1 MRTSADSLQQPRA
14 PGSPS
19 PTRAL
24 GAGGGGTS
32 GARPSVVAVGSG
44 KGGVGTSTIA
54 ALLATTMAEQGHRV
68 LLVDAGQRLGGL
80 HHLLGVEPNGS
91 LGQLRGE
98 REPHDLLIPV
108 AERLS
113 LFPASADESALRS
126 TERRLLMRRVMS
138 LYQNFELVVVDAGS
152 SAESLVNACTDGA
165 TRLLAVTAGD
175 RVSLVATYALVKL
188 LHERAASVRVDI
200 VANRVTEESADKLH
214 EYLNGASVRFLSR
227 TVPFAG
233 AVPEDLDFGSALAA
247 GLGTDEASLGS
258 TAALAVRAIGE
269 RILAD
274 AAAPTPSLHRLL
286 RKG

>member
-1 MRTSADSLQQPRA
+1 MNTPVDSRFQTRSPRPLGSRPRPPAQP
-14 PGSPS
+14 
-19 PTRAL
+19 T
-24 GAGGGGTS
+24 
-32 GARPSVVAVGSG
+32 VVAVGSG

-54 ALLATTMAEQGHRV
+54 ALLATTMAQQGHHV

-91 LGQLRGE
+91 LGQLRGD
-98 REPHDLLIPV
+98 REPHDLLVPV
-108 AERLS
+108 AARLS
-113 LFPASADESALRS
+113 LFPASADESTLRS
-126 TERRLLMRRVMS
+126 AERRVLMRRVIS
-138 LYQNFELVVVDAGS
+138 LYEHFELVVVDAGS
-152 SAESLVNACTDGA
+152 SAESLVAACTDGA

-175 RVSLVATYALVKL
+175 RVALVATYALVKL
-188 LHERAASVRVDI
+188 LHERTPAVRVDI
-200 VANRVTEESADKLH
+200 VANRVSDAAADKLH

-258 TAALAVRAIGE
+258 TAALAVRGIGE
-269 RILAD
+269 QILAD
-274 AAAPTPSLHRLL
+274 AAAPTPSSHRLL